1 MKKLFTFMVLVIF
14 AIAGYSQQLQQPQF
28 LSNQGNNQLNGL
40 NKSLQF
46 YSTNYQDVFK
56 NSQLSIDRYTVDFY
70 DIYKK
75 DKSSI
80 FVPNYTY
87 SSYAITGMPKPGPNL
102 SYNCNKYGNQDF
114 TGAAVGIGIAV
125 GIYTAIFGEE

>member
-1 MKKLFTFMVLVIF
+1 MKKLFTFIAF
-14 AIAGYSQQLQQPQF
+14 AVFVFAGYSQQLQQQSF
-28 LSNQGNNQLNGL
+28 MMTAANTQLTDL

-46 YSTNYQDVFK
+46 YSKNYEDVFK
-56 NSQLSIDRYTVDFY
+56 NSQLSIDHYTVDFY

-75 DKSSI
+75 DNHSI

-87 SSYAITGMPKPGPNL
+87 TNYALTGMPKPGPNL
-102 SYNCNKYGNQDF
+102 SYNCNKYGSQDF
-114 TGAAVGIGIAV
+114 TGAAVGIGLAV